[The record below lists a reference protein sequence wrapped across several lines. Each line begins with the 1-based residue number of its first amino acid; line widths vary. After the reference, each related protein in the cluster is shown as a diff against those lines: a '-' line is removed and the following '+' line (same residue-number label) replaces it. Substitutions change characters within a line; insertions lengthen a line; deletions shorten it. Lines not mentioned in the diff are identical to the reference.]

1 MLTLQGWLAI
11 CGFIIALSLFL
22 VTHIHPFL
30 AVNSPIQADI
40 LVVEGW
46 IPDYAV
52 KNAIAEFNKGD
63 YQKLITTGLP
73 LQLGYYLSPYKNAAE
88 LAAATLTVIGFDPNK
103 LVAVPASNAA
113 RNRTSA
119 AATALNQWLKDS
131 DLNVKSINV
140 YTFDAHARRS
150 WLIFKQALAPNIKVG
165 IIAGKSTDYNP
176 KKWWISSA
184 GVRVHSFRN
193 NCLHLCPFDQLENL
207 KKARLFSTTKKI
219 VHQEQKW

>member
-1 MLTLQGWLAI
+1 MAIIRLIHRQEIWMLTFQGWLAI
-11 CGFIIALSLFL
+11 SGFIIVVALFL

-73 LQLGYYLSPYKNAAE
+73 LKLGYFLSPYKNAAE
-88 LAAATLTVIGFDPNK
+88 LAAASLIINGFDSDK
-103 LVAVPASNAA
+103 LVAVPASNVTI
-113 RNRTSA
+113 NRTYASA
-119 AATALNQWLKDS
+119 VALNQWLKAS

-140 YTFDAHARRS
+140 YSFDAHARRS
-150 WLIFKQALAPNIKVG
+150 WLIFQQALAPNIKVG
-165 IIAGKSTDYNP
+165 IIAEKPIEYNP

-184 GVRVHSFRN
+184 GVRSIIS
-193 NCLHLCPFDQLENL
+193 ETIAYIY
-207 KKARLFSTTKKI
+207 ARLFNWKS
-219 VHQEQKW
+219 